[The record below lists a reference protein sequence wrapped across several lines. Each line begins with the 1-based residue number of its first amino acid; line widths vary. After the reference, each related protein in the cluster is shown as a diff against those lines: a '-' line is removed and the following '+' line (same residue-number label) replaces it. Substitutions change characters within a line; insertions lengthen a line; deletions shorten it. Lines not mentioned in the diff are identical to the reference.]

1 MLRELWSTLK
11 GVTRESST
19 EVVNPPDDKKVP
31 DPAPPRRKKIYVAP
45 AMRKVDPEMAKLIL
59 VAKAWDGDQ
68 EARRLLELI
77 FAEGGEK
84 ILPPKAS

>member
-11 GVTRESST
+11 GVTRESRAAI
-19 EVVNPPDDKKVP
+19 VNPPDHKNVS
-31 DPAPPRRKKIYVAP
+31 DPAPPRRRKTYVAP

-84 ILPPKAS
+84 ILRSDAS